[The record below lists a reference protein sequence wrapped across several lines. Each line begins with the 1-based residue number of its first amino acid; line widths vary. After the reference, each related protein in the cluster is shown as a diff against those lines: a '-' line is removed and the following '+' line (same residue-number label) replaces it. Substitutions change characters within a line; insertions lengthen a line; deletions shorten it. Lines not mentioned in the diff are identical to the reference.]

1 MIEERYAG
9 ICKKIDC
16 IREKVGNREVGIN
29 GINRFYSVLIPI
41 VEVDGEMHILYE
53 VRSPKIST
61 QPNEV
66 GFPGGRMEPGE
77 TSEEA
82 AIRETCEEIGICGE
96 KVEILGQCDKMVTLA
111 NFTIDT
117 YVGYIK
123 DFDMSQLRLSENEV
137 GEVFTVPLE
146 FFMEND
152 PEVYE
157 FTIEQKVDKSFSFE
171 KANISKDY
179 KFFGAVN
186 EVLIYSYKSRAIWGL
201 TGRITRNLVEIL
213 RGDIS

>member
-1 MIEERYAG
+1 MIEERYAA
-9 ICKKIDC
+9 ICKKVDC

-53 VRSPKIST
+53 VRSHKIST

-77 TSEEA
+77 TSKEA

-111 NFTIDT
+111 NFTIDA

-123 DFDMSQLRLSENEV
+123 DFDMSQLSLSENEV

>member
-41 VEVDGEMHILYE
+41 VEVDGKMHILYE

-111 NFTIDT
+111 NFTIDA

>member
-9 ICKKIDC
+9 ICKKIYC
-16 IREKVGNREVGIN
+16 MREKVGNREVGIN

-111 NFTIDT
+111 NFTIDA

-201 TGRITRNLVEIL
+201 TGRITRNLAEIL

>member
-111 NFTIDT
+111 NFTIDA

-179 KFFGAVN
+179 KFFGAAN

>member
-111 NFTIDT
+111 NFTIDA
-117 YVGYIK
+117 YVGYIE

>member
-111 NFTIDT
+111 NFTIDA

-146 FFMEND
+146 FFMKND

-179 KFFGAVN
+179 KFFGTVN

>member
-1 MIEERYAG
+1 
-9 ICKKIDC
+9 
-16 IREKVGNREVGIN
+16 
-29 GINRFYSVLIPI
+29 
-41 VEVDGEMHILYE
+41 
-53 VRSPKIST
+53 
-61 QPNEV
+61 
-66 GFPGGRMEPGE
+66 
-77 TSEEA
+77 
-82 AIRETCEEIGICGE
+82 
-96 KVEILGQCDKMVTLA
+96 MVTLA
-111 NFTIDT
+111 NFTIDA

-146 FFMEND
+146 FFMKND

>member
-111 NFTIDT
+111 NFTIDA

-146 FFMEND
+146 FFMKND

-171 KANISKDY
+171 KANIRKDY

>member
-9 ICKKIDC
+9 ICKKINC

-111 NFTIDT
+111 NFTIDA

-123 DFDMSQLRLSENEV
+123 DFNMSQLRLSENEV
-137 GEVFTVPLE
+137 GEVFTVP
-146 FFMEND
+146 
-152 PEVYE
+152 
-157 FTIEQKVDKSFSFE
+157 Q
-171 KANISKDY
+171 
-179 KFFGAVN
+179 
-186 EVLIYSYKSRAIWGL
+186 
-201 TGRITRNLVEIL
+201 
-213 RGDIS
+213 

>member
-1 MIEERYAG
+1 
-9 ICKKIDC
+9 
-16 IREKVGNREVGIN
+16 
-29 GINRFYSVLIPI
+29 
-41 VEVDGEMHILYE
+41 
-53 VRSPKIST
+53 
-61 QPNEV
+61 
-66 GFPGGRMEPGE
+66 MEPGE

-111 NFTIDT
+111 NFTIDA

-137 GEVFTVPLE
+137 GE

>member
-111 NFTIDT
+111 NFTIDA

-201 TGRITRNLVEIL
+201 TGRIIRNLVEIL

>member
-111 NFTIDT
+111 NFTIDA

-146 FFMEND
+146 FFMKND

-157 FTIEQKVDKSFSFE
+157 FTIEQKVDKSLSFE

>member
-1 MIEERYAG
+1 MIEERYAA
-9 ICKKIDC
+9 ICKKVDC

-111 NFTIDT
+111 NFTIDA

-123 DFDMSQLRLSENEV
+123 DFDMSQLSLSENEV

>member
-1 MIEERYAG
+1 MVSNVNLNKEYI
-9 ICKKIDC
+9 KN
-16 IREKVGNREVGIN
+16 KVENREIGIN
-29 GINRFYSVLIPI
+29 GINRFYAVLIPI
-41 VEVDGEMHILYE
+41 VEVDGKLHILYE
-53 VRSPKIST
+53 VRSSKIST

-66 GFPGGRMEPGE
+66 SFPGGKMEPGE
-77 TSEEA
+77 TSKEA
-82 AIRETCEEIGICGE
+82 AIRETCEEIGICE
-96 KVEILGQCDKMVTLA
+96 DNIEILGQCDKMVTLA
-111 NFTIDT
+111 NFTIDA

-123 DFDMSQLRLSENEV
+123 DFSMNNLKLSENEV

-146 FFMEND
+146 FFMENN

-186 EVLIYSYKSRAIWGL
+186 EVLIYSYENRAIWGL

-213 RGDIS
+213 KGEIK

>member
-29 GINRFYSVLIPI
+29 GLNRFYSVLIPI

-96 KVEILGQCDKMVTLA
+96 KVEILGQCDKMVTLT
-111 NFTIDT
+111 NFTIDA

>member
-1 MIEERYAG
+1 
-9 ICKKIDC
+9 
-16 IREKVGNREVGIN
+16 
-29 GINRFYSVLIPI
+29 
-41 VEVDGEMHILYE
+41 
-53 VRSPKIST
+53 
-61 QPNEV
+61 
-66 GFPGGRMEPGE
+66 
-77 TSEEA
+77 
-82 AIRETCEEIGICGE
+82 
-96 KVEILGQCDKMVTLA
+96 
-111 NFTIDT
+111 
-117 YVGYIK
+117 
-123 DFDMSQLRLSENEV
+123 
-137 GEVFTVPLE
+137 
-146 FFMEND
+146 MEND

>member
-111 NFTIDT
+111 NFTIDA

-137 GEVFTVPLE
+137 GEVFMVPLE

>member
-61 QPNEV
+61 QTNEV

-111 NFTIDT
+111 NFTIDA

-137 GEVFTVPLE
+137 REVFTVPLE

>member
-41 VEVDGEMHILYE
+41 VEVDEEMHILYE

-111 NFTIDT
+111 NFTIDA

>member
-111 NFTIDT
+111 NFTIDA

-213 RGDIS
+213 SGDIS